1 MKEIIKHKFSYLLFF
16 LLLVSS
22 FASAY
27 GQERT
32 ITLNLSKVPLNT
44 ALKEVEKQTS
54 MSIVYNSSDININ
67 RIVSI
72 KVKKESLTNVMS
84 ILFKGTNVSFSIVN
98 NHIVLSANNKKEEQ
112 QKKVPVT
119 ASGTITDAQGEP
131 LIGVSVLVKGTSNGT
146 ITDMDG
152 NFKIQ
157 ASKGDVLEISYVGYA
172 TQTITLA
179 NAQPLKITM
188 GEDAQALDEVV
199 VTALGIKRATKA
211 LSYNVQEVKGDEL
224 TTV

>member
-179 NAQPLKITM
+179 NAPPSEYTQKNRRRI
-188 GEDAQALDEVV
+188 Q
-199 VTALGIKRATKA
+199 
-211 LSYNVQEVKGDEL
+211 LSSMRQRNYHGNRLPNQGS
-224 TTV
+224 